1 MYPALGKSIECRFLP
16 WSPKDHFLD
25 ATRQFNIAVGDRSHP
40 MGLQLHRHLGIPDTQ
55 IRMVPG
61 CLSDATNM
69 TV

>member
-1 MYPALGKSIECRFLP
+1 
-16 WSPKDHFLD
+16 LD